1 MLLPFSLPPPPL
13 PAFSSLLHLKNVTKM
28 QELLLDEKG
37 HSIGEE
43 AKQFDD
49 FLLAIKGVFHVSD
62 KITATEVNV
71 SNQEVAREGR

>member
-13 PAFSSLLHLKNVTKM
+13 PAFSSLLHLKITKM

-49 FLLAIKGVFHVSD
+49 FLLAIKGIFHVSD
-62 KITATEVNV
+62 KITAMEVNV
-71 SNQEVAREGR
+71 SNQEVAR